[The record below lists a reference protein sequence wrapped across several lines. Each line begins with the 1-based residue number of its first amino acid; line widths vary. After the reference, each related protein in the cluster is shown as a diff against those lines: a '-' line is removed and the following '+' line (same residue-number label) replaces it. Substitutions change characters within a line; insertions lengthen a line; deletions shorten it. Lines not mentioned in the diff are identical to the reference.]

1 MTLPRTALVTG
12 ASRGIGLAIA
22 RSFVERGMRVVM
34 IARDIAALR
43 AVAQSLGSSAIPVA
57 CDIGNA
63 DALESVT
70 TRVRSELGD
79 APDVLVNSAGV
90 FKLAAAEATD
100 PDDFAAAL
108 DVNLVAPFR
117 LVRAF
122 LPAMRERR
130 RGHIVSIGS
139 IADHV
144 ALPENSA
151 YSASKFGLRGL
162 HEVLRSELMKSGVRT
177 TLISPGPVNTAM
189 WDDVNPDERPGFS
202 PRSAMLA
209 PDAVAAAV
217 VFAITQSADV
227 NIDELRLSRS

>member
-1 MTLPRTALVTG
+1 MTQSRTALVTG
-12 ASRGIGLAIA
+12 ASRGIGLAVA
-22 RSFVERGMRVVM
+22 RSLVERGMRVVM
-34 IARDIAALR
+34 IARDIDALR
-43 AVAQSLGSSAIPVA
+43 AVAQSLGPSALPVA

-63 DALESVT
+63 GALESAT
-70 TRVRSELGD
+70 ARVRSALGD
-79 APDVLVNSAGV
+79 APDVLVNSAGM
-90 FKLAAAEATD
+90 FKLAAAETTE

-151 YSASKFGLRGL
+151 YAASKFGLRGF
-162 HEVLRSELMKSGVRT
+162 HEVLRSELVNSGVRT

-189 WDDVNPDERPGFS
+189 WDEVNPDERPGFS

-209 PDAVAAAV
+209 PEAVAAAV

-227 NIDELRLSRS
+227 NIDELRLSHS

>member
-1 MTLPRTALVTG
+1 MTQPRTALVTG
-12 ASRGIGLAIA
+12 ASRGIGLAVA
-22 RSFVERGMRVVM
+22 RSFVERGMRVIM
-34 IARDIAALR
+34 IARDIAVLR
-43 AVAQSLGSSAIPVA
+43 AVAQPLGASAIPVA
-57 CDIGNA
+57 CDIS
-63 DALESVT
+63 DASALGT
-70 TRVRSELGD
+70 AITRVRSELGD
-79 APDVLVNSAGV
+79 VPDVLVNSAGV
-90 FKLAAAEATD
+90 FRLAPADVAE
-100 PDDFAAAL
+100 PDDFADAL

-122 LPAMRERR
+122 LPAMRERG

-151 YSASKFGLRGL
+151 YAASKFGLRGL
-162 HEVLRSELMKSGVRT
+162 HEVLRSELVNSGVRT

-217 VFAITQSADV
+217 LFAITQSADV

>member
-1 MTLPRTALVTG
+1 MQ
-12 ASRGIGLAIA
+12 
-22 RSFVERGMRVVM
+22 VVM
-34 IARDIAALR
+34 IARDIGALR
-43 AVAQSLGSSAIPVA
+43 AVAQSLGTSAMPVA

-63 DALESVT
+63 GALESVT
-70 TRVRSELGD
+70 ARVRRELGD
-79 APDVLVNSAGV
+79 VPDVLVNSAGM
-90 FKLAAAEATD
+90 FKLAAAETTE

-162 HEVLRSELMKSGVRT
+162 HEVLRSELVNSGVRT

-209 PDAVAAAV
+209 PEAVAAAV

>member
-12 ASRGIGLAIA
+12 ASRGIGLAVA
-22 RSFVERGMRVVM
+22 RTFAERGMQVVM
-34 IARDIAALR
+34 IARDIGALR
-43 AVAQSLGSSAIPVA
+43 AVAQSLGTSAMPVA

-63 DALESVT
+63 GALESVT
-70 TRVRSELGD
+70 ARVRRELGD
-79 APDVLVNSAGV
+79 VPDVLVNSAGM
-90 FKLAAAEATD
+90 FKLAAAETTE

-162 HEVLRSELMKSGVRT
+162 HEVLRSELVNSGVRT

-209 PDAVAAAV
+209 PEAVAAAV

>member
-12 ASRGIGLAIA
+12 ASRGIGLAVA

-43 AVAQSLGSSAIPVA
+43 AVAQSLGASAVPVA

-63 DALESVT
+63 DALQSVT
-70 TRVRSELGD
+70 ARVGSELGD
-79 APDVLVNSAGV
+79 APDVLVNSAGM
-90 FKLAAAEATD
+90 FKLAAAESTE

-162 HEVLRSELMKSGVRT
+162 HEVLRSELVKSGVRT